1 MKELIKVLTQILVI
15 VMFWALGM
23 LCAKLIHSTIP
34 GSIWAI
40 FFLILALGFNLISLK
55 HVEDGANAIL
65 KELVFLFLPLVMTV
79 MQYKTLFLTDG
90 WKIVI
95 SIFLG
100 TILVMTSTS
109 ITIHLLYQ
117 LKRSKTI

>member
-40 FFLILALGFNLISLK
+40 FFLILALSFNLISLK